1 MLIQIR
7 KDLGVTGK
15 ISVCVCVCVG
25 VGRGR
30 KKWSCHQELSDPV
43 QMHLVGGSVFARS
56 EIMPPG

>member
-15 ISVCVCVCVG
+15 ICVCVCVLG
-25 VGRGR
+25 WGAVR

-43 QMHLVGGSVFARS
+43 QMLLVGGGVFARS
-56 EIMPPG
+56 EVMSPG